1 VIGDSTD
8 FRRYLLGE
16 LDEPEQEAFERRLM
30 ESDEHFQ
37 ELLIA
42 EDELV
47 DDYCAR
53 KLSASQEEKYR
64 RHFLVTPERR
74 RQHRFGVALREHVS
88 AAAEHQPAAPV
99 AERTAR
105 RPLPW
110 LPLAA
115 AAVMTLV
122 VAGVWYVLQTQR
134 SPVRLEQT
142 ARQVEGSTVAFFLTS
157 GNLRS
162 LPETEQTITIPAAV
176 AFVEL
181 QLDLPSDT
189 LGEHAVTI
197 EDARNGEILAEGT
210 LPARTIEGQ
219 TVVVATVPSELLAPG
234 DYRVVLRA
242 PSGDAVLGTY
252 EFRVTRQ

>member
-1 VIGDSTD
+1 L

-16 LDEPEQEAFERRLM
+16 LDETEQEALEKDLLTG
-30 ESDEHFQ
+30 DEHFQ

-47 DDYCAR
+47 DDYCAGT
-53 KLSASQEEKYR
+53 LSASEEQEYR
-64 RHFLVTPERR
+64 RHFLITPERR
-74 RQHRFGVALREHVS
+74 EQHRFGAALREHLS

-99 AERTAR
+99 VERPAR
-105 RPLPW
+105 STLPW

-134 SPVRLEQT
+134 VPVRLEQT

-181 QLDLPSDT
+181 QLDLPAGTSGDHEVR
-189 LGEHAVTI
+189 L
-197 EDARNGEILAEGT
+197 EDARSEKVLAQGT
-210 LPARTIEGQ
+210 LPARIIEGQ
-219 TVVVATVPSELLAPG
+219 PVVVATVPSHLLDPG
-234 DYRVVLRA
+234 TYRVVLQSPAPDGGRA
-242 PSGDAVLGTY
+242 VSRTY
-252 EFRVTRQ
+252 EFRVTGQ